1 MDMSDSSCPQLS
13 RLDVAF
19 SVTRHSVASPP
30 GRAMSFSPADLE
42 AAFAVILAAL
52 EEGEDLAPF
61 LQQFPPGARRSLVL
75 MLQASLP
82 ATRAASTTP
91 PPAPPS
97 VAKAAGA
104 PACGGSSGSNE
115 GGASSSAGPAVPEPS
130 PEPPAAAAPSQA
142 QAQPA
147 PWPLPPQRKQPPTV
161 PAVITVG
168 QQPAQSANIPA
179 KPKPKGPPVALWE
192 SSGYMTEA
200 DARRAE
206 ELNFLTAEAFY
217 HAMAAARAQQPAPPK
232 KASFPPARPA
242 PVAKTPAP
250 DSAEMAALQLRIAG
264 EIAAGA
270 SASSAAPAPVPEG
283 FVRMEIRGETFT
295 VNRSTGEG
303 FPELPRRP
311 ARTATDAE
319 RRRNDDDFRR
329 LVDLRFRLCSVEW
342 QAHIREINQP
352 GATSTV
358 PVPAAM
364 QPSVVASVEALEE
377 IEDAMRLAG
386 GAPTA
391 VVPTAPGAADY
402 IVRSLAPN
410 FLGGRI
416 PERLAGEVWCVGW
429 CGRPCPG
436 FEGPCHGGGGR
447 CLRPVLI
454 RRGGTVALEAHSNH
468 LCDRCRRF
476 RNTRDNRF

>member
-1 MDMSDSSCPQLS
+1 MPAAVPARR
-13 RLDVAF
+13 RLFRAT
-19 SVTRHSVASPP
+19 SLPVASVP
-30 GRAMSFSPADLE
+30 GRAMSYSAADLE
-42 AAFAVILAAL
+42 AACAVILAAL

-75 MLQASLP
+75 MLQATLP

-91 PPAPPS
+91 APAPAPP
-97 VAKAAGA
+97 VVPKAAGA
-104 PACGGSSGSNE
+104 SACAGSSGSNE

-130 PEPPAAAAPSQA
+130 PEPPAAAASSQA
-142 QAQPA
+142 QTQAQPA

-161 PAVITVG
+161 PADITGG
-168 QQPAQSANIPA
+168 QQPAQPAEIPA
-179 KPKPKGPPVALWE
+179 KAKPKGPPVALWE

-217 HAMAAARAQQPAPPK
+217 HAMAAARAQKAAPPK

-250 DSAEMAALQLRIAG
+250 DSPEMEALQLRIAG

-311 ARTATDAE
+311 ARTASDAE

-329 LVDLRFRLCSVEW
+329 LVDLRVRLCSVEW

-352 GATSTV
+352 GATSSV

-436 FEGPCHGGGGR
+436 FEGSCYGGGGR

>member
-1 MDMSDSSCPQLS
+1 MSDSSCRQLL

-19 SVTRHSVASPP
+19 SATRSLVASFP
-30 GRAMSFSPADLE
+30 GRAMSYSPADLE
-42 AAFAVILAAL
+42 AACAVILAAL

-75 MLQASLP
+75 MLQATLP

-91 PPAPPS
+91 APAPPA

-161 PAVITVG
+161 PAGVTGG
-168 QQPAQSANIPA
+168 QQPAQPAEIPA
-179 KPKPKGPPVALWE
+179 KAKPKGPPVALWE

-217 HAMAAARAQQPAPPK
+217 HAMAAARAQKAAPPK

-250 DSAEMAALQLRIAG
+250 DSAEMEALQLRIAG

-283 FVRMEIRGETFT
+283 FVRMEIRGETLT

-311 ARTATDAE
+311 ARTASDAE

-377 IEDAMRLAG
+377 IEDAMRLA
-386 GAPTA
+386 
-391 VVPTAPGAADY
+391 DY

-436 FEGPCHGGGGR
+436 FEGSCYGGGGR

-468 LCDRCRRF
+468 LCDRCRRY